1 MTGTSF
7 HRVIDWSPYGVTGDN
22 GDAMTFFS
30 DWPYPLA
37 VATLFV
43 IVMLRAN
50 GTYWLGRGLRTGAR
64 RTRLTK
70 LVDSPGFGRAE
81 NLIGRWGAPVVTL
94 CFLTVGVQT
103 MVNLAAGATRMP
115 LRRYLPAVTV
125 GSVIWAFIYATVG
138 FVTVQALVL
147 VHRQSPLLFWIVV
160 VVLIALVV
168 LLVWFNL
175 YRREP
180 SDPEDRSAPRSANP

>member
-1 MTGTSF
+1 ME
-7 HRVIDWSPYGVTGDN
+7 V
-22 GDAMTFFS
+22 MTFFS

-37 VATLFV
+37 LATLFV

-64 RTRLTK
+64 QTRLTK
-70 LVDSPGFGRAE
+70 LVDSPGFLRAE
-81 NLIGRWGAPVVTL
+81 HLVARWGAPVVAL
-94 CFLTVGVQT
+94 CFMTVGVQT

-115 LRRYLPAVTV
+115 MRRYLPAVTI

-138 FVTVQALVL
+138 FVTIQALV
-147 VHRQSPLLFWIVV
+147 VAYHQSPVLFWILVV
-160 VVLIALVV
+160 AVVLLAG

-175 YRREP
+175 RRRGSHETEE
-180 SDPEDRSAPRSANP
+180 SADRSAPTSASQ

>member
-1 MTGTSF
+1 
-7 HRVIDWSPYGVTGDN
+7 
-22 GDAMTFFS
+22 MTFFS

-50 GTYWLGRGLRTGAR
+50 GTYWLGRGLRSGAR
-64 RTRLTK
+64 RTRLTA
-70 LVDSPGFGRAE
+70 LVDSPGFVRAE
-81 NLIGRWGAPVVTL
+81 NLVARWGAPVVAL

-115 LRRYLPAVTV
+115 LRRYLPAVTI

-138 FVTVQALVL
+138 FVTIQALVL
-147 VHRQSPLLFWIVV
+147 VHRQSPLLFVV
-160 VVLIALVV
+160 LVLALIALVA
-168 LLVWFNL
+168 LLIWLNL
-175 YRREP
+175 GRRGTT
-180 SDPEDRSAPRSANP
+180 DPEDESAPTSANR